1 MANKQVK
8 IDILQGETENSKIFV
23 ISQDINGLDTYEK
36 AKAINTFVNRET
48 KVLETCIENHLRQVL
63 INNGVIPVDGSE
75 SALKRAFDDLE
86 YLHHKKIEIRNR
98 YVDTKET
105 IIGENAETQMTI
117 INEGDVLSCAVEIEV
132 INCG

>member
-1 MANKQVK
+1 MAKKQVK

-23 ISQDINGLDTYEK
+23 ISQDINGLDIYEK

-63 INNGVIPVDGSE
+63 INNGVIPLDGSE

-86 YLHHKKIEIRNR
+86 YLHHKRIEIRNR

-117 INEGDVLSCAVEIEV
+117 INEGDVLSCAVEVEV

>member
-1 MANKQVK
+1 MAKKQVK

-23 ISQDINGLDTYEK
+23 ISQDISGLNTYEK

-63 INNGVIPVDGSE
+63 ISHGVIPLDGSE

-86 YLHHKKIEIRNR
+86 YLHHKRIEICNR

-117 INEGDVLSCAVEIEV
+117 INEGDLLSCAVEVEV